1 MIRGCSCSRIAANPK
16 KVVLGGG
23 TPPDA
28 HLKIRVPVKAGTR
41 ELAAT
46 FLKDTL
52 LQEGIIERVRDDV
65 VSTYFEGVGSI
76 TVAGPFNVQGPGE
89 TVTRDRIFICRP
101 SGASEQEACAQKI
114 LSNLAHRAYRRPVSA
129 SDTPQLLALYKTG
142 AQNGGFEA
150 GMRLALQKILV
161 SPDFLFRAE
170 HRSAGRGAWERL

>member
-1 MIRGCSCSRIAANPK
+1 MINGCRLFTLAASPK

-28 HLKIRVPVKAGTR
+28 DLKVRVPVKAGTR

-76 TVAGPFNVQGPGE
+76 TVAGPFNVQGPGD
-89 TVTRDRIFICRP
+89 TVTRDKIFICRP
-101 SGASEQEACAQKI
+101 SAAAEQEACAQKDPVQPRPPR
-114 LSNLAHRAYRRPVSA
+114 LSASGQTTATRRSCSRSTRRAHRTAASRRA
-129 SDTPQLLALYKTG
+129 
-142 AQNGGFEA
+142 
-150 GMRLALQKILV
+150 
-161 SPDFLFRAE
+161 
-170 HRSAGRGAWERL
+170 